1 MDAPYLQDAPYVNIS
16 ADPANGL
23 LSVTWKN
30 FAPSGTYRCTLD
42 LAVQWI
48 SDLDLSY
55 FLTDQRRRG
64 AILHDDE
71 LWLIQN
77 WCPRMGRTC
86 LKRAA
91 IVQSPDFFNR
101 STLERVVE
109 SVQSTV
115 PFPIR
120 FFRNPEEAL
129 HWLMTGED
137 LPQILDVPY

>member
-1 MDAPYLQDAPYVNIS
+1 MNARYVQDAPYVNVS
-16 ADPANGL
+16 ADPENGL

-48 SDLDLSY
+48 TDLKLSY
-55 FLTDQRRRG
+55 FLTDQRQRG

-71 LWLIQN
+71 LWLLQS
-77 WCPRMGRTC
+77 WCPRMSRTT

-91 IVQSPDFFNR
+91 IIQSADFFNR
-101 STLERVVE
+101 STLERVVAA
-109 SVQSTV
+109 VQGNV

-120 FFRNPEEAL
+120 FFRSPDKAQ

-137 LPQILDVPY
+137 LPEVVVVH

>member
-1 MDAPYLQDAPYVNIS
+1 MEARYVQDAPYVNVS
-16 ADPANGL
+16 AEPENGL

-48 SDLDLSY
+48 TDHKLSY

-64 AILHDDE
+64 VILHDDE
-71 LWLIQN
+71 LWLIQS
-77 WCPRMGRTC
+77 WCPRMGRTT

-91 IVQSPDFFNR
+91 IVQSSDFFNR
-101 STLERVVE
+101 STLERVVAA
-109 SVQSTV
+109 VQGTV

-120 FFRNPEEAL
+120 FFRSPEQAQ
-129 HWLMTGED
+129 HWLRTGEE
-137 LPQILDVPY
+137 LPQVVEVQ